1 MDIKNLTIPQA
12 PFPDIDTTVYFGG
25 RKVILFGLPGAF
37 TPTCSTK
44 QLPGYE
50 AMFEMF
56 QSKGIDDIIC
66 TSVNDAFVMGQWF
79 KNQEIANVKWIADG
93 SGILTEKLGM
103 LCKKDN
109 LGFGIRSWRYAAVI
123 NNGIVE
129 QMFAEEGK
137 CDNHDEDPYDISS
150 PENVYEKL

>member
-1 MDIKNLTIPQA
+1 MDIKNLTIQQT
-12 PFPDIDTTVYFGG
+12 PFEPIDTTVYFGG

-66 TSVNDAFVMGQWF
+66 TSVNDAFVMGKWF
-79 KNQEIANVKWIADG
+79 VEQDIANVKWIADG
-93 SGILTEKLGM
+93 SGVLTEKLDM

-109 LGFGIRSWRYAAVI
+109 LGFGVRSWRYAAVI

-137 CDNHDEDPYDISS
+137 CDNHTEDPYDISS

>member
-1 MDIKNLTIPQA
+1 MDIKNLTIQQT
-12 PFPDIDTTVYFGG
+12 PFEPIDTTVYFGG

-66 TSVNDAFVMGQWF
+66 TSVNDAFVMGQWWRE
-79 KNQEIANVKWIADG
+79 QDIANVKWIADG
-93 SGILTEKLGM
+93 SGILTDKLDM

-109 LGFGIRSWRYAAVI
+109 LGFGVRSWRYAAVI

-137 CDNHDEDPYDISS
+137 CDNHAEDPYDISS

>member
-1 MDIKNLTIPQA
+1 MDIKNLTLPQA
-12 PFPDIDTTVYFGG
+12 PFPDVDTTEYFQN
-25 RKVILFGLPGAF
+25 RRVLLFGLPGAF

-56 QSKGIDDIIC
+56 QSKGIGDIIC
-66 TSVNDAFVMGQWF
+66 TSVNDAFVMGQWW
-79 KNQEIANVKWIADG
+79 KEQDIANVKWIADG
-93 SGILTEKLGM
+93 SGILADKLDM

-109 LGFGIRSWRYAAVI
+109 LGFGVRSWRYAAVI

-129 QMFAEEGK
+129 QLFAEDGIE
-137 CDNHDEDPYDISS
+137 DNHGEDPYEVST
-150 PENVYEKL
+150 PENVYERL

>member
-1 MDIKNLTIPQA
+1 MKIKNLTLPQT
-12 PFPDIDTTVYFGG
+12 PRQPVTTDDLFLGK
-25 RKVILFGLPGAF
+25 KVILFGLPGAF

-66 TSVNDAFVMGQWF
+66 TSVNDAFVMGKWF
-79 KNQEIANVKWIADG
+79 AEQDIANVKWIADG
-93 SGILTEKLGM
+93 SGVLTEKLDM

-109 LGFGIRSWRYAAVI
+109 LGFGVRSWRYAAVI

-129 QMFAEEGK
+129 QMFAEDGIE
-137 CDNHDEDPYDISS
+137 DNHGEDPYEVST
-150 PENVYEKL
+150 PQNVYERL

>member
-1 MDIKNLTIPQA
+1 
-12 PFPDIDTTVYFGG
+12 
-25 RKVILFGLPGAF
+25 
-37 TPTCSTK
+37 
-44 QLPGYE
+44 
-50 AMFEMF
+50 MF

-137 CDNHDEDPYDISS
+137 CDNHTEDPYDVSS

>member
-1 MDIKNLTIPQA
+1 MDIKNLTLPQT
-12 PFPDIDTTVYFGG
+12 PFPDVDTTEYFQN
-25 RKVILFGLPGAF
+25 RRVILFGLPGAF

-66 TSVNDAFVMGQWF
+66 TSVNDAFVMGQWWRE
-79 KNQEIANVKWIADG
+79 QDIANVKWIADG
-93 SGILTEKLGM
+93 SGILADKLDM

-109 LGFGIRSWRYAAVI
+109 LGFGVRSWRYAAVI
-123 NNGIVE
+123 INGIVE
-129 QMFAEEGK
+129 QMFDEEG
-137 CDNHDEDPYDISS
+137 
-150 PENVYEKL
+150 

>member
-1 MDIKNLTIPQA
+1 MDINNLTLKQA
-12 PFPDIDTTVYFGG
+12 PFDDVNTTEYFAGK
-25 RKVILFGLPGAF
+25 KVILFGLPGAF

-44 QLPGYE
+44 QLPGFEEMYE
-50 AMFEMF
+50 KF
-56 QSKGIDDIIC
+56 QEKGIFEIIC
-66 TSVNDAFVMGQWF
+66 VSVNDAFVMSKWF
-79 KNQEIANVKWIADG
+79 EDQNIKNVRWLADG
-93 SGILTEKLGM
+93 SGVLTERLGM

-109 LGFGIRSWRYAAVI
+109 LGFGTRSWRYAAVI

-137 CDNHDEDPYDISS
+137 CDNHTEDPYDVSS

>member
-1 MDIKNLTIPQA
+1 MDIKNLTLPQT
-12 PFPDIDTTVYFGG
+12 PFPDVDTTEYFQN

-66 TSVNDAFVMGQWF
+66 TSVNDAFVMGQWWRE
-79 KNQEIANVKWIADG
+79 QDIANVKWIADG
-93 SGILTEKLGM
+93 SGILADKLDM

-109 LGFGIRSWRYAAVI
+109 LGFGVRSWRYAAVI

-137 CDNHDEDPYDISS
+137 CDNHTEDPYDISS
-150 PENVYEKL
+150 PEKVYEKL

>member
-137 CDNHDEDPYDISS
+137 CDNHTEDPYDVSS